1 MLKHGKVV
9 DINRVHVSLAH
20 AHASVLQ
27 ATARQHGFRLTGELV
42 SSSARSMAKG
52 NRAPTAHHT
61 MARAKRSTE
70 LLHIDTAGLFPV
82 SLGGSRYVV
91 MFVNSASRQ
100 QHPYVTRDK
109 SAAAILAV
117 EKRFIAVFSMFNG
130 QGEPGVNCP
139 SHDGARQ
146 EADGGSAHRYRG
158 FFSGISWGIAV
169 CRYVC
174 GQHLSPSMSLRHP
187 RQTCGRHPRRREAF
201 HCRHGSSTSFP
212 Q

>member
-91 MFVNSASRQ
+91 MFVNSAYCSSWNVEETT
-100 QHPYVTRDK
+100 PVNE
-109 SAAAILAV
+109 ILVA
-117 EKRFIAVFSMFNG
+117 
-130 QGEPGVNCP
+130 
-139 SHDGARQ
+139 H
-146 EADGGSAHRYRG
+146 GGS
-158 FFSGISWGIAV
+158 V
-169 CRYVC
+169 CEQALACIVP
-174 GQHLSPSMSLRHP
+174 G
-187 RQTCGRHPRRREAF
+187 T
-201 HCRHGSSTSFP
+201 
-212 Q
+212 